1 MQSTLISRESDPH
14 DAFMVEPDVVLAAR
28 ADHAPPDPI
37 SSLLTPPIHPAPELA
52 ARPAP
57 ELAVRPTPELAVR
70 PVPELAARPAPEL
83 AARPGPPP
91 LPPVEPPLPP
101 VDMASRAPAN
111 NDIQIPRDIHVAGQ
125 RPPRGKWAGR
135 VTIGFLF
142 ALGSAAAAEGWNHY
156 GDTAGDTVKAVV
168 ANWTPFTLAAQRTA
182 ATSAAAQPAVPVAA
196 ADQTS
201 AQPAPTAQP
210 APAAQPAQDTAS
222 QASAQPAPATQPAQ
236 DTTSQGSASQDPAP
250 QGTASQATAST
261 IILHQPPP
269 HRTRRSRCNRWLRTL
284 PRWDNRS
291 QHSRRVSSSSKP
303 ARTKWRS
310 RSRATSP
317 RLTWPRL
324 PSPEHRRRN
333 LHNPFLWSR
342 ACAPRSPPR
351 FRRDQ
356 PRRRHA
362 SHGRH
367 TRHKPPPR
375 CRQRSQRRQCRR
387 RNPRP
392 RRCSMSRAR
401 KRSIRPTAIR

>member
-28 ADHAPPDPI
+28 ADHAPPAPI

-70 PVPELAARPAPEL
+70 PVPELAARPAPVL
-83 AARPGPPP
+83 AARPRPPP
-91 LPPVEPPLPP
+91 CPP

-182 ATSAAAQPAVPVAA
+182 ATSPAAQPTVPVAA

-201 AQPAPTAQP
+201 GQPAPTAQP
-210 APAAQPAQDTAS
+210 AP
-222 QASAQPAPATQPAQ
+222 
-236 DTTSQGSASQDPAP
+236 
-250 QGTASQATAST
+250 
-261 IILHQPPP
+261 
-269 HRTRRSRCNRWLRTL
+269 
-284 PRWDNRS
+284 
-291 QHSRRVSSSSKP
+291 
-303 ARTKWRS
+303 
-310 RSRATSP
+310 
-317 RLTWPRL
+317 
-324 PSPEHRRRN
+324 
-333 LHNPFLWSR
+333 
-342 ACAPRSPPR
+342 
-351 FRRDQ
+351 
-356 PRRRHA
+356 
-362 SHGRH
+362 
-367 TRHKPPPR
+367 
-375 CRQRSQRRQCRR
+375 
-387 RNPRP
+387 
-392 RRCSMSRAR
+392 
-401 KRSIRPTAIR
+401 